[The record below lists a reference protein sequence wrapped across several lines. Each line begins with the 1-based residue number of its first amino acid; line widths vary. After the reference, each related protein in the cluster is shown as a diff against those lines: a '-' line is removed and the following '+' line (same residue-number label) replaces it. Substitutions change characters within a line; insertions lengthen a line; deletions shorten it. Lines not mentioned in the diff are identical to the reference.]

1 MLLLGKHSDH
11 DFLGCASDLYLDLSY
26 AFHHCVWAT
35 AQFCAEIATR
45 WRWAK
50 VNFVITWCTPIKKK
64 KNSVFIF
71 ILCSP
76 LYFSV
81 QFISVLIVVTCFSLP
96 CCIHYPGL
104 PSVYVSVVRWFGYT
118 QLWKICCSVLSFVEN
133 VTPQRL
139 QPDFHEVII
148 L

>member
-1 MLLLGKHSDH
+1 MLLLGKRSDH
-11 DFLGCASDLYLDLSY
+11 DLLGCASDSYLDLLY

-45 WRWAK
+45 WRWGK
-50 VNFVITWCTPIKKK
+50 VNMMHSNKKEN
-64 KNSVFIF
+64 NSVFIF

-81 QFISVLIVVTCFSLP
+81 QFIPVLIVVTCFLLP
-96 CCIHYPGL
+96 SCIHYPGS
-104 PSVYVSVVRWFGYT
+104 PSVYVNVVGWIGYT
-118 QLWKICCSVLSFVEN
+118 QLWKICCSVLCFVEN
-133 VTPQRL
+133 VTPQML